1 MNESDFETELRELCP
16 VAPSASVE
24 ARIADALT
32 GHPLAVVAPRTL
44 HAQTAGVLAP
54 RESTAARFFRGL
66 GWACAGAAAAVAT
79 VAWLQQPSKPT
90 TAPALAPVAALNAD
104 ADAFEPDGSE
114 RELLDTTDEGVLL
127 QDGAEPVRQLRYHY
141 IERYAWTNPAT
152 GARVEVEVPREDIY
166 LMPVAMQ

>member
-1 MNESDFETELRELCP
+1 MNESDFETELRELRP

-24 ARIADALT
+24 ARIADAL
-32 GHPLAVVAPRTL
+32 AIVAPRTL
-44 HAQTAGVLAP
+44 HPQTSGVLAP

-79 VAWLQQPSKPT
+79 VAWLQQPSKT
-90 TAPALAPVAALNAD
+90 TTVRPLVAAVNAE

-114 RELLDTTDEGVLL
+114 RELLETTDDGVLL
-127 QDGAEPVRQLRYHY
+127 QGGAEPVRQLRCNY